1 MIERERKK
9 RHYKDRVILE
19 DLLIFKNIYEILYII
34 RFMFEKLT
42 LIWIYYINVYSSF
55 IKIFMFHI
63 LKLNLDYHFNSI
75 IIYESSI

>member
-1 MIERERKK
+1 
-9 RHYKDRVILE
+9 
-19 DLLIFKNIYEILYII
+19 
-34 RFMFEKLT
+34 MFEKLT

-75 IIYESSI
+75 IIYESSIWIDCKF